1 MINIVK
7 QKALDVFIYTYL
19 MYVLM
24 QQCHALS
31 KMKSS
36 SIHTCTSVTF
46 REMIP
51 ACMLHGLSSCML
63 RTVKARGLVF
73 CSQQSYQLVSANYM
87 IVNMISRT
95 RAPHLPY
102 TLYREGQAIGR
113 VNKEAV
119 CRSTK
124 QPREGKPR
132 VSVKSTKVTEPP
144 DDLLERVNVERR
156 CYRRF

>member
-1 MINIVK
+1 MIGIVWN
-7 QKALDVFIYTYL
+7 DVVRAHWGCKELI
-19 MYVLM
+19 
-24 QQCHALS
+24 
-31 KMKSS
+31 
-36 SIHTCTSVTF
+36 
-46 REMIP
+46 
-51 ACMLHGLSSCML
+51 

-87 IVNMISRT
+87 IMNIISRT
-95 RAPHLPY
+95 HVPHLPY

-144 DDLLERVNVERR
+144 DDLLERVNSLGVMPFGSAVLFHISDQMEVRLLSPETVYISKVCSLSILATFFR
-156 CYRRF
+156 P